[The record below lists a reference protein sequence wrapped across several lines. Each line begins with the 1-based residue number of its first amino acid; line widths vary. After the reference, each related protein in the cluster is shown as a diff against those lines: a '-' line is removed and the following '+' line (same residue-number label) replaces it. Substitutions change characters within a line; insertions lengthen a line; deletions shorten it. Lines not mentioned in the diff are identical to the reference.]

1 MRRKGRK
8 RAQERTLARHEER
21 FPASWRARP
30 RKRSYSASVEED
42 EGWWLKAIPVSELD
56 FSVKGAGNRERR
68 TAATQLGHW
77 VRHVVATVKTV
88 VIEIQIMLDRDRKG
102 TIGALMRRSVSG
114 RGG

>member
-1 MRRKGRK
+1 MGRKGRK

-56 FSVKGAGNRERR
+56 F
-68 TAATQLGHW
+68 
-77 VRHVVATVKTV
+77 
-88 VIEIQIMLDRDRKG
+88 
-102 TIGALMRRSVSG
+102 
-114 RGG
+114 